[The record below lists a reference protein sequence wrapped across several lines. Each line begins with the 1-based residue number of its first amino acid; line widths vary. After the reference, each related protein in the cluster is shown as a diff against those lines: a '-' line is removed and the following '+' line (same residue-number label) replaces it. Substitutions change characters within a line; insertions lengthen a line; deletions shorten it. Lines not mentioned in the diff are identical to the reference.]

1 MSYSINRT
9 FHLKLTTVT
18 PVSIGGD
25 QGLKLSPYSDYIF
38 DDNGDSIRYVKTA
51 LIEKRIRD
59 ILAKDKKS
67 NILDKYV
74 SGVAQMENN
83 RYPFVL
89 KDFIKNDLGLDII
102 HTTYPSISLIG
113 FEDDKK
119 REIAV
124 IVKNNQQPYIPGSSL
139 KGAIRTAILYNW
151 IVAENKFEIP
161 WEDDLFGK
169 IQDGPQS
176 RFIKVTDSSLASVE
190 DLVILGTERIRIKTS
205 QKENNS
211 PIPSPREAIAINTEL
226 TFSLKIEKPPKSK
239 NDPIVHQELQYWNKE
254 TDILKKI
261 NLFSKACINFE
272 LHTLH
277 DRRAFHPKFEEQ
289 IKDLTHFY
297 ENLKHR
303 IENGEFFLRL
313 GSGKVQY
320 DNSLLL
326 AIYKNDSSPEKKTF
340 RSYRKKAWGIP
351 ENQEIYPATRL
362 IINGINKPLGWVKL
376 QPLN

>member
-1 MSYSINRT
+1 M
-9 FHLKLTTVT
+9 KLTTVT

-83 RYPFVL
+83 RSPFVL
-89 KDFIKNDLGLDII
+89 KDFIKNDLNLDII

-151 IVAENKFEIP
+151 IVAENKFEVP

-211 PIPSPREAIAINTEL
+211 PIPSPREAIATDTEL
-226 TFSLKIEKPPKSK
+226 TFSLKIEKSPKSK
-239 NDPIVHQELQYWNKE
+239 NDPIVHQELQYWNK
-254 TDILKKI
+254 DITNILSKI

-272 LHTLH
+272 LQTLH
-277 DRRAFHPKFEEQ
+277 DKRAYHPSFEEQ
-289 IKDLTHFY
+289 ISDLTQFY
-297 ENLKHR
+297 ESLKHR
-303 IENGEFFLRL
+303 IENGEFLLRL

-326 AIYKNDSSPEKKTF
+326 AIYKNDPSPEKKIF
-340 RSYRKKAWGIP
+340 RSYRKKVWGTP

-376 QPLN
+376 EPK